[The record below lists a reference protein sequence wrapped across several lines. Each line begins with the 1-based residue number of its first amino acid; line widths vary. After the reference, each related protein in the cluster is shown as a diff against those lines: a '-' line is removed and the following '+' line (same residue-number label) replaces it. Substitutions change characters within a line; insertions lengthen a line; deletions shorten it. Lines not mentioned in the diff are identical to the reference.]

1 MKKNLGQIYSLFFS
15 ALAGL
20 IFGLGLVLAGMANPA
35 KVLAFLDLAGLWNP
49 SLAIVMGS
57 AICIGLVA
65 FSIAKK
71 HTRSLLGLPMNL
83 PTSRIIDQ
91 RLVIGGLAFGVGWGL
106 SGICP
111 APAFVLLGFGSIK
124 GAIFLGFMLIGMG
137 IYELIESYRN
147 LEKSKTSAAITN
159 AKKSES

>member
-1 MKKNLGQIYSLFFS
+1 MKKHLGQIYSLFFS

-91 RLVIGGLAFGVGWGL
+91 RLVLGGLAFGVGWGL

-147 LEKSKTSAAITN
+147 LEKSKTSAASTN